1 MARAAGEPGRFE
13 YSQVQMG
20 VSFTFILYAAD
31 EGLANR
37 AAEAAFARVAELNG
51 LLSDYDAQSELRQL
65 CQRAPTSQPIPV
77 SPELG
82 FVLQRSQLLAQQTDG
97 AFDVTVGPLIRLWRR
112 ARRSGEMPSMA
123 RREEAREAVG
133 YAHLRVID
141 QHHVELLRPGMR
153 LDLGGIAKG
162 YAADEAL
169 AVFFA
174 HGIRRVLIDASGDLV
189 MGDPPPGA
197 AGWRIGI
204 APLAGNDGPPSR
216 YLSLA
221 RRAVATSGD
230 AWQYVEIDGRR
241 YSHIVDPHTGLGLT
255 MPSSVTV
262 VADDGISADSL
273 ATAVSVLGHSAG
285 LKLIEATPGAAA
297 CIVLEEDGQVTT
309 HLSQRLAALPAE
321 TP

>member
-1 MARAAGEPGRFE
+1 
-13 YSQVQMG
+13 MG

-31 EGLANR
+31 EALANR

-51 LLSDYDAQSELRQL
+51 LLSDYDAESELRQL
-65 CQRAPTSQPIPV
+65 CRQAPTSQPVPV

-82 FVLQRSQLLAQQTDG
+82 YVLQRSQALAQRTDG

-112 ARRSGEMPSMA
+112 ARRSGEMPSVA
-123 RREEAREAVG
+123 RLEEAQQAVG
-133 YAHLRVID
+133 YAHLQLVDEQR
-141 QHHVELLRPGMR
+141 VELLRPGMR

-174 HGIRRVLIDASGDLV
+174 HGIRSVLVDASGDLV
-189 MGDPPPGA
+189 MGEPPPGA
-197 AGWRIGI
+197 KGWRIGI
-204 APLAGNDGPPSR
+204 APLAGNDGSPSR
-216 YLSLA
+216 YLTLA
-221 RRAVATSGD
+221 QRAVATSGD

-241 YSHIVDPHTGLGLT
+241 YSHIVDPRTGLGLT
-255 MPSSVTV
+255 VPSSVTV
-262 VADDGISADSL
+262 VAADGISADSL
-273 ATAVSVLGHSAG
+273 ATAVSVLGPIAG

-297 CIVLEEDGQVTT
+297 CIVLEEDGEVKT
-309 HLSQRLAALPAE
+309 HLSKELEELTTE